1 MFAHCKSFNADL
13 SKWNVEK
20 AKNVINFAKGSLLT
34 KYSERIPE
42 KFRDDYLKTT

>member
-34 KYSERIPE
+34 KYPERIPE